1 MKKNPDAELSHWSR
15 EGKLKMIDVT
25 TKKVTIRSATAAGKI
40 RLKAETIKLIQSR
53 KTPKGDVFT
62 TAQIAGINA
71 VKQNQFLIPMCHNL
85 NITHCRID
93 FKIRGVEIEVRTTVK
108 TRNRTGV
115 EMEAMTGTALALLTI
130 YDMLKPVDKSMV
142 ISEIKLMAKTGGKS
156 GNWRRR

>member
-1 MKKNPDAELSHWSR
+1 MKKNTDSELSHWNR

-25 TKKVTIRSATAAGKI
+25 AKKVTTRTATAGGRITLKPSTI
-40 RLKAETIKLIQSR
+40 RLIQSQ

-71 VKQNQFLIPMCHNL
+71 VKQSQFLIPMCHNL
-85 NITHCRID
+85 NITHARID
-93 FKIRGVEIEVRTTVK
+93 FRIRGNDIEVKTTVR

-142 ISEIKLMAKTGGKS
+142 ISEIKLLAKSGGTS
-156 GNWRRR
+156 GNWQRS